1 MTTRHAALALTLL
14 LSASPAL
21 SQGTTCSDVTNA
33 IVQQATRDVLSD
45 ALKTNPALK
54 KLSSEQLAKVA
65 GEKFLSADRPDFKAY
80 GFMMLL
86 WYGGKEGRD
95 LVANASEK
103 LATEEERAHLFFVMG
118 MFQLR
123 SPNPKSASAGR
134 NLIRQIRD
142 SGKVTFVNDAMWD
155 QLIKECRLPS

>member
-1 MTTRHAALALTLL
+1 MRRAAFALTVILSSASAALA
-14 LSASPAL
+14 
-21 SQGTTCSDVTNA
+21 QDNTCRDVTDA
-33 IVQQATRDVLSD
+33 IVQQTTRDVLSD
-45 ALKTNPALK
+45 ALKSNPDLK
-54 KLSSEQLAKVA
+54 KLSSEQLAKV
-65 GEKFLSADRPDFKAY
+65 GGKTFLAADRPDFKAY

-95 LVANASEK
+95 MVANASEK
-103 LATEEERAHLFFVMG
+103 LTTEEDRAHLFFVMG

-142 SGKVTFVNDAMWD
+142 SGKVTFAPDAMWD
-155 QLIKECRLPS
+155 QLIKDCRLPS